1 MEMSEKTIT
10 QPKLLANGHGEVSN
24 LSQLFRDNTILFAN
38 EPQDFTTLIFLFF
51 AHLQI
56 KY

>member
-1 MEMSEKTIT
+1 MSEKTIT